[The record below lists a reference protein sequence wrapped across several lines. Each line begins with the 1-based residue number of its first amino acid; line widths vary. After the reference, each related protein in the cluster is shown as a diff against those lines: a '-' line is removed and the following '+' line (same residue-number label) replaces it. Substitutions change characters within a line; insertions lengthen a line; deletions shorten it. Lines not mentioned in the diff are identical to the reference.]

1 MKTIKNSTLFL
12 ILALMM
18 YSCSSPKLGKNQL
31 DLEKFD
37 LNFDVAAFYAD
48 EINKGKENMKEL
60 EKLREKRDNEGFSE
74 KEKEA
79 LTEKIW
85 ELLDFHVIEIDTVLS
100 GKTYEDERNPI
111 AYQYDMRSWS
121 TSDSLA
127 YFQKMHFYKINM
139 ATSLKDDF
147 MALVAESESKGT
159 NDVKALLDYLEQ
171 KHGKPMVKEN
181 SFYNG
186 SFTYHWELDDR
197 LLAIFSH
204 HDNKESTLKLGIEV
218 TEDGVKT
225 DTTKQ
230 PTLVTRLF
238 ILKNQ
243 YKHDSIISCF
253 GSGDWISFND
263 ILSDDR

>member
-18 YSCSSPKLGKNQL
+18 YSCSSPKLGKNRL
-31 DLEKFD
+31 DLEKFN
-37 LNFDVAAFYAD
+37 LNFDVATFYAD
-48 EINKGKENMKEL
+48 EIKKGKENMKEL
-60 EKLREKRDNEGFSE
+60 EKLREKRDKEGFSE

-100 GKTYEDERNPI
+100 GKTYKDERNPI

-127 YFQKMHFYKINM
+127 YFQKMHFCKINM
-139 ATSLKDDF
+139 VTSLKGDF

-159 NDVKALLDYLEQ
+159 DDFKALLDYLKQ
-171 KHGKPMVKEN
+171 KHGKPTVKEN
-181 SFYNG
+181 GFYND
-186 SFTYHWELDDR
+186 SFIYHWELDDR

-218 TEDGVKT
+218 TEDGVKA

-243 YKHDSIISCF
+243 YKHDSILTHFTRGNWSVF
-253 GSGDWISFND
+253 DE
-263 ILSDDR
+263 ILEK

>member
-1 MKTIKNSTLFL
+1 MKTIKNSNLFL
-12 ILALMM
+12 TLAIMM
-18 YSCSSPKLGKNQL
+18 YSCSSPKLGKNPL
-31 DLEKFD
+31 DLEHFD

-48 EINKGKENMKEL
+48 EIEKGKKNTKEL

-74 KEKEA
+74 EEKKA

-85 ELLDFHVIEIDTVLS
+85 ELMDFHGIEIDTVLS
-100 GKTYEDERNPI
+100 REYENERNPI

-197 LLAIFSH
+197 LLAIFSR
-204 HDNKESTLKLGIEV
+204 HDSKENVLKLGIKV
-218 TEDGVKT
+218 TEDGVKA

-230 PTLVTRLF
+230 PTHITRLF

-243 YKHDSIISCF
+243 YKQDSILRRFTRGNWSVF
-253 GSGDWISFND
+253 DE
-263 ILSDDR
+263 ILEK

>member
-1 MKTIKNSTLFL
+1 MKAIKSLTLFFIVTL
-12 ILALMM
+12 TM
-18 YSCSSPKLGKNQL
+18 YSCSSPKLRKNQL

-60 EKLREKRDNEGFSE
+60 KKLREKRDKEGFSE

-85 ELLDFHVIEIDTVLS
+85 ELLDFHVIEIDTVFK
-100 GKTYEDERNPI
+100 GEFTKEKTPI

-127 YFQKMHFYKINM
+127 YFQKMHFCKINM
-139 ATSLKDDF
+139 ATSLKGDF

-159 NDVKALLDYLEQ
+159 DDFKALLDYLEQ
-171 KHGKPMVKEN
+171 KHGKPTVKEN

-197 LLAIFSH
+197 LLAIFSRY
-204 HDNKESTLKLGIEV
+204 DNKENTLKLGIEV
-218 TEDGVKT
+218 TEDGVKA
-225 DTTKQ
+225 DTTKH
-230 PTLVTRLF
+230 PTHVTRLF

-243 YKHDSIISCF
+243 YKQDSILRRF
-253 GSGDWISFND
+253 TRGDWISFND